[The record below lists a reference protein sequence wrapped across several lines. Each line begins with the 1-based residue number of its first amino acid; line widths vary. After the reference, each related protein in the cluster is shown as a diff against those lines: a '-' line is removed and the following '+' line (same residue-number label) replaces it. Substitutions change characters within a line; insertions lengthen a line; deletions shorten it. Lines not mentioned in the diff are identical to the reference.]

1 MKDGGGMAKSTTKFV
16 CRECGFES
24 SKWMGRCPNCDS
36 WNSFEEEAIESSKNF
51 RKTKDRSQIYLLEDV
66 TFSEEERIRTGIEE
80 FDRVLGG
87 GIVKGSL
94 VLIGGDP
101 GIGKSTLLLQVAG
114 NISDSRKVL
123 YVSGEESV
131 QQIKLRADRILKEK
145 QRIYLLCETN
155 IEEIERKI
163 DENKPDFVII
173 DSIQTIYTEESETIP
188 GSVSQIRQ
196 VTQKL
201 MEIAKQK
208 DISIFLIG
216 HVTKEGA
223 IAGPKVLEHMVDTV
237 LYFEGDRT
245 QSFRILRAVKNRF
258 GATHE
263 IGVFDMKEDGLCE
276 ISNPSEFILSNKPKD
291 VSGTAV
297 VSSIQGTRP
306 ILMEVQSLIC
316 KTTFGVPR
324 RMATGFDYN
333 RFILLLAVIEK
344 RLGINL
350 SQFDAYVNVAGGMK
364 IQEPAADL
372 GIIASSLSGYFNI
385 PIPEDVCFIG
395 EVGLT
400 GEVRGVS
407 NIDKRIGEAQ
417 KMGFSQVFI
426 PEMKTKEI
434 KKFGNIK
441 VTKIRDIKEIMDFL
455 REREQKASS

>member
-1 MKDGGGMAKSTTKFV
+1 MAKSTTKYV

-24 SKWMGRCPNCDS
+24 SKWMGRCPNCNS
-36 WNSFEEEAIESSKNF
+36 WNSFEEKVIEDFKNIRND
-51 RKTKDRSQIYLLEDV
+51 RKISQAYLLKEV
-66 TFSEEERIRTGIEE
+66 NFSEEERIKTGIEE
-80 FDRVLGG
+80 FDRVLGS
-87 GIVKGSL
+87 GIVKGSF

-114 NISDSRKVL
+114 KISRDMKVL
-123 YVSGEESV
+123 YVSGEESA
-131 QQIKLRADRILKEK
+131 QQIKLRADRILKEN
-145 QRIYLLCETN
+145 QEIYLLCETN
-155 IEEIERKI
+155 IEKILDKIEEIEP
-163 DENKPDFVII
+163 NFVII
-173 DSIQTIYTEESETIP
+173 DSIQAMYTEESVTIP
-188 GSVSQIRQ
+188 GSVSQVRQ
-196 VTQKL
+196 TAQKL

-208 DISIFLIG
+208 GISIFLIG

-263 IGVFDMKEDGLCE
+263 IGVFDMEEDGLVE
-276 ISNPSEFILSNKPKD
+276 IRNPSEFILSHRPKD

-297 VSSIQGTRP
+297 VCSIQGTRP

-372 GIIASSLSGYFNI
+372 GVIASSLSGYFNV
-385 PIPEDVCFIG
+385 PIPADVCFIG

-400 GEVRGVS
+400 GEVKGVS
-407 NIDKRIGEAQ
+407 NIDKRVSEAQ

-426 PEMKTKEI
+426 PEMKTREI
-434 KKFGNIK
+434 KKFENIK
-441 VTKIRDIKEIMDFL
+441 VNKIRDIKEIMDFL
-455 REREQKASS
+455 RGLEK

>member
-1 MKDGGGMAKSTTKFV
+1 MAKPTTKFV

-24 SKWMGRCPNCDS
+24 SKWLGRCPNCDT
-36 WNSFEEEAIESSKNF
+36 WNSFEEEKVVEVL
-51 RKTKDRSQIYLLEDV
+51 KTSVKEKKKSEVFLLKDVIIQEDKRV
-66 TFSEEERIRTGIEE
+66 KTGIEE

-87 GIVKGSL
+87 GIIRGSL

-114 NISDSRKVL
+114 NISKSMKVL
-123 YVSGEESV
+123 YVSGEESL

-145 QRIYLLCETN
+145 QEIYLLCETN

-163 DENKPDFVII
+163 ENVMPGFVII
-173 DSIQTIYTEESETIP
+173 DSIQTMYTEESPTIP
-188 GSVSQIRQ
+188 GSISQVRQ
-196 VTQKL
+196 VTQRL

-208 DISIFLIG
+208 GISIFIIG

-258 GATHE
+258 GSTNE
-263 IGVFDMKEDGLCE
+263 IGVFDMEENGLRE
-276 ISNPSEFILSNKPKD
+276 IRNPSEFILSNRPKN
-291 VSGTAV
+291 VPGTTV
-297 VSSIQGTRP
+297 VCSIQGTRP
-306 ILMEVQSLIC
+306 ILMEVQSLLC
-316 KTTFGVPR
+316 RTNFGVPR

-333 RFILLLAVIEK
+333 RSVLLLAVIEK

-350 SQFDAYVNVAGGMK
+350 SQFDAYINVAGGMK

-372 GIIASSLSGYFNI
+372 GVIASSLSGYFNI
-385 PIPEDVCFIG
+385 PIPHDVCFIG

-426 PEMKTKEI
+426 PDMKTKEI
-434 KKFGNIK
+434 KKFENIK
-441 VTKIRDIKEIMDFL
+441 VIKVKDIKEILDFL
-455 REREQKASS
+455 KQLQRQERASL